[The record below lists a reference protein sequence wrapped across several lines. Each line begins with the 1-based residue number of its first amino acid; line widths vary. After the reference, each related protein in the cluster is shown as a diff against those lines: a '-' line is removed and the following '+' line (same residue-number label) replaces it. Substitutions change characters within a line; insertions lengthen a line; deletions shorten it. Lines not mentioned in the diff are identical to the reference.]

1 MPITQTHFEVLG
13 ACPHDCPD
21 TCSLITTVEDG
32 KAVQVRG
39 NPGHRHTAGVLC
51 AKVARYPER
60 THHAERLLHP
70 SLVASPGSRNRR
82 FGQEQAFVAWLYFMI
97 FALSLTAVMLALSL
111 LGVGFESGLL
121 LATASL
127 TTTGQLA
134 SVGGDHSVAWGSLAA
149 GPQVVLCLAMVLG
162 RVETLAFVALLN
174 PAFWRR

>member
-1 MPITQTHFEVLG
+1 VKLLRVYVLYKHG
-13 ACPHDCPD
+13 
-21 TCSLITTVEDG
+21 
-32 KAVQVRG
+32 
-39 NPGHRHTAGVLC
+39 
-51 AKVARYPER
+51 RYE
-60 THHAERLLHP
+60 AERLLHP

-134 SVGGDHSVAWGSLAA
+134 SVGGDHSVAWGRLAP
-149 GPQVVLCLAMVLG
+149 GPQIVLCLAMVLG